1 MAPGVQRSQVL
12 RAFLDT
18 LANGER
24 PEILDLGP
32 VRGDNIQFFCD
43 LGFKVHAFDLWDA
56 LPVGVAEAGESGE
69 GPLEEKLYWK
79 VEEDFHFPDGSLAG
93 VLCWDILDHMEFKS
107 AYSLIQRIKR
117 SMREGGLLL
126 SFFNMR
132 RMNGTPMGRGYR
144 ILDREHVELVPGDT
158 RPAARHVHQ
167 NGDIMKL
174 FAGFK
179 ILYFYFL
186 RNNLRELLVQ
196 KPVPQGR

>member
-12 RAFLDT
+12 RALLEA

-56 LPVGVAEAGESGE
+56 LSQEATE
-69 GPLEEKLYWK
+69 GDNRSDPSEDEFYTR
-79 VEEDFHFPDGSLAG
+79 VERNLHFPDGSLAG
-93 VLCWDILDHMEFKS
+93 VLCWDILDHLEFKR

-117 SMREGGLLL
+117 SMREGGFLL

-132 RMNGTPMGRGYR
+132 RMNGALIGRGYR
-144 ILDREHVELVPGDT
+144 ILDREHVEFVPGGT

-186 RNNLRELLVQ
+186 RNNFRELLVQ
-196 KPVPQGR
+196 KPVTQGR